1 METETIQ
8 LNADTSRGAWRVYTH
23 ETEESATVKFVQ
35 KFGHPPEYIV
45 EENGQLWLGPV
56 QERIE
61 NGHNQ

>member
-1 METETIQ
+1 METETQ
-8 LNADTSRGAWRVYTH
+8 LSADLSRGLWRVYAG

-56 QERIE
+56 KDRGQDGQET
-61 NGHNQ
+61 